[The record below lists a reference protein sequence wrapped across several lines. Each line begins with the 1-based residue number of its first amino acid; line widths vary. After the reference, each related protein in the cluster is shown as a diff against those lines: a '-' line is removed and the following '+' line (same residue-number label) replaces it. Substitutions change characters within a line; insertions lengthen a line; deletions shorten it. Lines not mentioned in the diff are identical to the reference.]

1 MPIVTRTV
9 AKGIP
14 PRLHESKPKHKG
26 RKSHTTSRQT
36 KKRNATS
43 SDSESESEQSEPKKK
58 RTKKRQHIDS
68 SELESGVEVV
78 DVVEPPA
85 KEIEEEEAGG
95 IVREADID
103 DAEEVSNI
111 IDWDLSR
118 LTKI

>member
-26 RKSHTTSRQT
+26 RQAHTTSRQT

-43 SDSESESEQSEPKKK
+43 SDSKSESEQSEPKKK
-58 RTKKRQHIDS
+58 RTKKRQRIDS
-68 SELESGVEVV
+68 SEPESGVEVV

-95 IVREADID
+95 IVREADIC
-103 DAEEVSNI
+103 
-111 IDWDLSR
+111 WTFLS
-118 LTKI
+118 LAG